1 MTRVMRLKLTHRRQ
15 TRKNSEAKFSIL
27 NLKKKT
33 NKQITIEIIRTK
45 SSTKTK

>member
-27 NLKKKT
+27 NLKKKK
-33 NKQITIEIIRTK
+33 NKQTNNNRNNKNQI
-45 SSTKTK
+45 